1 MLVLGIDTSCD
12 DTSAAVV
19 TGDFKILSN
28 IVSSQD
34 EVHTKFGGVVPELA
48 SRKHLENIIPI
59 IDSALETAGVSLKE
73 IDIIAVTQGPG
84 LVGSLVS
91 GISAAKAMSLALE
104 IPLLGVNHIEGH
116 IASSLLTEDPPTLPF
131 VALVVSGGHTSLYV
145 VREIGGENGGGDMEY
160 ILMGQTLD
168 DAAGEAFDKVAKLLG
183 LGYPGGR
190 LIEGAAA
197 AARDRGEEGVKF
209 PRAYLEKDSFDF
221 SFSGVKTSVR
231 NFIKEREADGQL
243 NGELTRRIALGFQ
256 EAVVEV
262 LVTKSI
268 GLALSYV
275 NIDGRSD
282 SIKTVVLCGG
292 VASNSAL
299 REAMIERANEHGIRV
314 VIPKRELCTD
324 NGAMIGA
331 VGVIKAGEAS
341 LERGDMNAISR
352 MKI

>member
-34 EVHTKFGGVVPELA
+34 EVHTRFGGVVPELA

-59 IDSALETAGVSLKE
+59 VDSALETAGTSLKS
-73 IDIIAVTQGPG
+73 IDVIAVTQGPG

-91 GISAAKAMSLALE
+91 GISAAKAMSLALK

-116 IASSLLTEDPPTLPF
+116 IASSLLVEDPPELPF

-145 VREIGGENGGGDMEY
+145 VRRLEGGQVGKDMEY
-160 ILMGQTLD
+160 VLRGQTLD

-190 LIEGAAA
+190 PIEEEAA

-209 PRAYLEKDSFDF
+209 PRAYLEKGSFDF

-243 NGELTRRIALGFQ
+243 NGGFKRRIALGFQ

-268 GLALSYV
+268 RLALSEA
-275 NIDGRSD
+275 NIDGRFD
-282 SIKTVVLCGG
+282 SIKTIVLCGG

-299 REAMIERANEHGIRV
+299 REAMIERANEHGIKV

-331 VGVIKAGEAS
+331 VGVVKAEDAG
-341 LERGDMNAISR
+341 LENGGMNAISR
-352 MKI
+352 LKI